1 MLAVHTPAPE
11 GPRVRNELIEELFK
25 KHQYEIVTWPA
36 YLPDQICMDKL
47 RRNTNPEIVIYI
59 AFMKGIT
66 PIVTIGDH
74 KSFIADFNKEKELK
88 SNKRK
93 LPKFKGN
100 KEKELEKNA
109 KNKRKLN

>member
-11 GPRVRNELIEELFK
+11 WPPVRNELIEELFK

-36 YLPDQICMDKL
+36 YLPDEICMNRL
-47 RRNTNPEIVIYI
+47 RMITNPETVIYI

-74 KSFIADFNKEKELK
+74 KSFIADFNEIERPK
-88 SNKRK
+88 SKKRT
-93 LPKFKGN
+93 LPKFKERT
-100 KEKELEKNA
+100 KQKLEEEA
-109 KNKRKLN
+109 KKKRSN